1 MVFSETLLT
10 MCTYAVQILGLH
22 LIPGTIKA
30 ADLTDGGEVETLAG
44 MKLTV
49 GIADGVITFTA
60 PDMGLSAKVTEGDIM
75 ACGNVLH
82 QIDHVLIPGTP
93 EDMDKV
99 MAPAMAPGADP
110 VIEVAPVEATPEEEA
125 AAPADG
131 GPTPRRM
138 PPAGAP
144 MPAGGDCMSPLELV
158 AGQADLSTLAGLVEV
173 SCFPTCS

>member
-1 MVFSETLLT
+1 M
-10 MCTYAVQILGLH
+10 QILGLH
-22 LIPGTIKA
+22 VIPGTIKA

-110 VIEVAPVEATPEEEA
+110 VIEATPEEEA

-131 GPTPRRM
+131 GPMPRRM